1 MKNFYFQSVF
11 CFLLLVPLAISAQ
24 HDHDHHGPV
33 VCYGSGEINDIY
45 IPPPSNYLLKSGT
58 QNANISVTY
67 VGFSEEA
74 KTAFQKAVDIWESMI
89 YSPVTI
95 RMEARWESL
104 DQGVLGS
111 CAPSTFYRDFDGAS
125 NPDQYYPVALAEKIL
140 GRNLNNDEP
149 DLVARFNKNLD
160 RWYFGTDGDTPTDKY
175 DMVSIVLHEI
185 CHGLGF
191 YGSMYIDDDQ
201 GAWGIGL
208 PPRAIVFDHYIQNR
222 NGKQLIDL
230 GLYDNPS
237 AALKGEYISTF
248 LYFGSPIAR
257 NINDNDFPRLY
268 APSVFNEGSSIYHLN
283 DATYNGTENALMTH
297 AASFGEAIH
306 DPGPLTMAM
315 FAEIGWIHTRFELDS
330 LKDIEV
336 LEDPLLEV
344 EIISDTAI
352 KTNTAYLHYSYD
364 EFDSED
370 SVLLSYT
377 GTGND
382 YTVNIPI
389 PSLDRNVYY
398 YLTVEDVLGKRYRYP
413 TGEEDP
419 YYRFYAGADVS
430 PPEIDHE
437 FVEFVLFSVDTIP
450 IRAEVIDNMGVDT
463 VFLEYQINNV
473 DQPDIPLTYDTLD
486 FYEGNILFAEGE
498 LEVGDVINYRIKA
511 VDVSSNA
518 NAGYLPESGYA
529 VVPVEE
535 VPPALDAYKND
546 FSDAERES
554 EFLLK
559 GFTIYTFKEFE
570 MASLQTDHPYY
581 SPEEDNKTYNYIA
594 QLKTPIIIREEFPY
608 IVFDEIALVEPGEPG
623 TKYGNEEFWDYCI
636 IEGSKDEG
644 NTWEPFIPGYDCR
657 ERKVWEDLY
666 RAGLPPGEST
676 STTEPGKNLYYK
688 RIVDM
693 KASNKFVTGDQVLIR
708 FRLFSDPYANGWGWS
723 IRNLRIQ
730 GDVTSITGNVL
741 DDDSFLVYPNPANQ
755 RINFKLTGKI
765 NPLQG
770 VTITL
775 YDLMGK
781 EIKVDHVAT
790 IFPGEAIQVD
800 VDGVLPGI
808 YVLRVE
814 NESSQFMKRV
824 SIQ

>member
-1 MKNFYFQSVF
+1 MKNLYIQSFF
-11 CFLLLVPLAISAQ
+11 CFFIALPLLLSGQVCKHK
-24 HDHDHHGPV
+24 HDPI
-33 VCYGSGEINDIY
+33 VCYGSEEINDIY
-45 IPPPSNYLLKSGT
+45 IPPPASYLLKSGT
-58 QNANISVTY
+58 QKANISVKY

-74 KTAFQKAVDIWESMI
+74 KTAFQKAVDIWESLI

-95 RMEARWESL
+95 KMEARWESL
-104 DQGVLGS
+104 EQGVLGS
-111 CAPSTFYRDFDGAS
+111 CAPSTFYRDFDGTS

-140 GRNLNNDEP
+140 GRNLNSDEP

-160 RWYFGTDGDTPTDKY
+160 SWYFGTDGNTPTSNY

-191 YGSMYIDDDQ
+191 YGSMYVDDDQ

-208 PPRAIVFDHYIQNR
+208 PPRAIVFDHYIQNS
-222 NGKQLIDL
+222 GGHQLVDITKF
-230 GLYDNPS
+230 DNPS
-237 AALKGEYISTF
+237 NDLRGQYISNF
-248 LYFGSPIAR
+248 LYFGSPIAS
-257 NINDNDFPRLY
+257 NINDGNFPRLY

-283 DATYNGTENALMTH
+283 DATYNGTGDALMTH

-330 LKDIEV
+330 LKDIEL

-364 EFDSED
+364 AFDSED
-370 SVLLSYT
+370 SVLLAFT

-382 YTVNIPI
+382 YTVNIPV
-389 PSLDRNVYY
+389 PSLDRNVFYY
-398 YLTVEDVLGKRYRYP
+398 VSVEDVLGKRYRYP
-413 TGEEDP
+413 TKEENP
-419 YYRFYAGADVS
+419 YYRFYAGPDVS
-430 PPEIDHE
+430 PPDIDHE

-463 VFLEYQINNV
+463 VLLEYQINDV
-473 DQPDIPLTYDTLD
+473 DQPSIPLTYDTLD
-486 FYEGNILFAEGE
+486 FYEGNILFTEGE
-498 LEVGDVINYRIKA
+498 LSVGDVINYRIKSI
-511 VDVSSNA
+511 DISSNS

-546 FSDAERES
+546 FTDAERES
-554 EFLLK
+554 ELLLK
-559 GFTIYTFKEFE
+559 GFTIYTFKNFD
-570 MASLQTDHPYY
+570 MPSLQTAHPYY
-581 SPEEDNKTYNYIA
+581 SAGEDNKTYNYIA

-623 TKYGNEEFWDYCI
+623 TKYGNEEFWDYCV

-657 ERKVWEDLY
+657 EYDAWEDLY
-666 RAGLPPGEST
+666 RSGLPPGEST
-676 STTEPGKNLYYK
+676 STTEPEKNLYYK

-708 FRLFSDPYANGWGWS
+708 FRLFSDPYANGWGWT
-723 IRNLRIQ
+723 IRNLRVQ
-730 GDVTSITGNVL
+730 GEVTSITNDVL
-741 DDDSFLVYPNPANQ
+741 DDEHFKVYPNPANS
-755 RINFKLTGKI
+755 RVNFELTGKL
-765 NPLQG
+765 NPLHD
-770 VTITL
+770 VTISL
-775 YDLMGK
+775 HDLMGK
-781 EIKVDHVAT
+781 QIQVTPIKT
-790 IFPGEAIQVD
+790 IFPGETIQVEVGD
-800 VDGVLPGI
+800 LPRGI
-808 YVLRVE
+808 YILRVE
-814 NESSQFMKRV
+814 NENSQFIKRV